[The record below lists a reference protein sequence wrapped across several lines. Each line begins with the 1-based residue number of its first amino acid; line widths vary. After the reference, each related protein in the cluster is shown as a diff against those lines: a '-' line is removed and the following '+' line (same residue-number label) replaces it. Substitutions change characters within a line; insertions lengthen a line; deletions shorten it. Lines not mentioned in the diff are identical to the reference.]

1 MSHSRPVLVAGMNAG
16 ASIIAAAADRT
27 HAIMA
32 NGTRPAPLR
41 ALRVCISYINVL
53 HPGALYSWG
62 YNLHGC
68 LGDGTTASRSA
79 PVPVR
84 LPERAV
90 RVAASKTS
98 TCAALHNHQVW
109 CWGAVGS
116 AESAYSLSPILMFG
130 SGASAGSILRSI
142 VAGDRHFCVVAAIAI
157 AACTEADS
165 AECRASVDDVALD
178 GAKAALAQRS
188 VDTVW

>member
-1 MSHSRPVLVAGMNAG
+1 MNAG

-27 HAIMA
+27 HVIMA
-32 NGTRPAPLR
+32 NGATPLR
-41 ALRVCISYINVL
+41 ALRLCFSYINVVYA
-53 HPGALYSWG
+53 GALYSWG

-68 LGDGTTASRSA
+68 LGDGTTISRSA

-90 RVAASKTS
+90 RVAASTRS

-109 CWGAVGS
+109 CWGGVGS
-116 AESAYSLSPILMFG
+116 AAGAHALSPILMFG
-130 SGASAGSILRSI
+130 SGANAGSILRSI
-142 VAGDRHFCVVAAIAI
+142 VAGDSHFCVVAAIVI
-157 AACTEADS
+157 ATCTEADS
-165 AECRASVDDVALD
+165 AGCSASVDDAALD
-178 GAKAALAQRS
+178 GAKAALAERS